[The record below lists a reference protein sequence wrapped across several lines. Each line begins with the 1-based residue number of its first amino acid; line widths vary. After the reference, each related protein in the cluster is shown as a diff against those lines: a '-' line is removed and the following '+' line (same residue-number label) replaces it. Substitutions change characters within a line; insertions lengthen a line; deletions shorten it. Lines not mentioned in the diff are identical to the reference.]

1 MSWSAESRRWRLLA
15 MIRSLESRVALLE
28 EKNPQRRAVLA
39 PEVARQRLDTLI
51 RMFVAVVTGQD
62 DAPHRQA
69 LGALPDPV
77 DIDTRGRMP
86 EPHELLRKVRFE
98 LEVRARRN
106 DAEAVEL
113 LAHLESAGHA

>member
-1 MSWSAESRRWRLLA
+1 

-28 EKNPQRRAVLA
+28 ERHPRPRATLA
-39 PEVARQRLDTLI
+39 PEVARHRLDTLI
-51 RMFVAVVTGQD
+51 RMFVAVVIGQD

-77 DIDTRGRMP
+77 DIDTRGRTP
-86 EPHELLRKVRFE
+86 EPRELLRKVRFE

-106 DAEAVEL
+106 DPEAVEL
-113 LAHLESAGHA
+113 LAHLGSAGHA

>member
-1 MSWSAESRRWRLLA
+1 

-28 EKNPQRRAVLA
+28 ERHPPPRATLP
-39 PEVARQRLDTLI
+39 PEVARQRLDSLI

-69 LGALPDPV
+69 LADLPKPV
-77 DIDTRGRMP
+77 DIDLRARAP
-86 EPHELLRKVRFE
+86 DPRDLLTGVRRE
-98 LEVRARRN
+98 LESRARRN
-106 DAEAVEL
+106 DTEAVEL